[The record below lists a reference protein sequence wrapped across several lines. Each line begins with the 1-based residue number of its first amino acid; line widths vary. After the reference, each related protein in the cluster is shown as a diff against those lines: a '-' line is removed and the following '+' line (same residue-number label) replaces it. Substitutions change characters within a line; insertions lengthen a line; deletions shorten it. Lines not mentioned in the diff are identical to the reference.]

1 MSTWYVASNLIP
13 GDNSSIDMV
22 PNPGDYTD
30 LNTGD
35 KCLVMH
41 NTTLQIYQY
50 DETDAQVA
58 NGLSIITPNG
68 NAGNGRWIVKDIMVE
83 GQNGFPIPIGP
94 DSDSA
99 VSFDD
104 GTRTFTIEP
113 AVDEFSFI
121 VQGIKFIKDS
131 AQTVVIDDTNG
142 LHYVYFNSIG
152 TLVAQAPGGSDDDLI
167 LYNCL
172 VATIY
177 WDATSNL
184 GILIGDERHGS
195 SMSPATHYHLHES
208 FGATWDYGLSLANF
222 DADGSG
228 DDATAA
234 QFDVVGGTI
243 HDEDIEHTID
253 AEANA
258 TIATYFR
265 QGAGGPWFRLPA
277 TAGYPVADGQIGD
290 RLDWNDYNGG
300 AWQLQEVSNNLFVLC
315 HYFAT
320 NGVNNP
326 VIGIMGHAE
335 YGNIAAART
344 GAETELASI
353 SLDGLP
359 SKEYVALG
367 TVIFQTSDSYGNQIA
382 ARIRLTD
389 TGDDYIDWRQS
400 TITGAGSSAVDHE
413 SLGGL
418 LGGAAADHYHLTG
431 TQHTDLTDGGDTT
444 LHDHDGITENTA
456 ARHTQNTDTKI
467 IVANTEVTITDA
479 GSGSIDNKVDG
490 SSVVDITASGLR
502 IGNGGSRVL
511 SIVDEDDMTSDS
523 ATALAT
529 QQSIKAYVDT
539 EKPNSNSIINGDF
552 NIWQRGTSFVAIANG
567 TYTADRFSYH
577 KVGDMVHTVSR
588 DTDVPTQAESGH
600 KSSYSLKVDCTTVD
614 SSIAAGDYCSI
625 SHKLEGYS
633 MQAIMGNWATIS
645 FWVKATKTGIY
656 CFAMRNSA
664 GDKTWISEYTV
675 SVSDTWEK
683 KTITVNFS
691 DSSGTWL
698 YTNGVGLICTWALAT
713 GSTFQSTADSWLATN
728 DWATSNQVNAC
739 DNTANNFLLSQV
751 KMEEGETAT
760 PYRSR
765 LFSEE
770 LALCQRYFQKA
781 IDDDMFAGYAY
792 STTQAFITIPFKV
805 TLRAEPSTTFV
816 VPTDIRVWY
825 NSDQGT
831 CTSASVNLTSVESVN
846 VIVVCSAAPFT
857 QGDGVLGFINSSAE
871 IWFDAEL

>member
-1 MSTWYVASNLIP
+1 MSRIVRNDPYLTRE
-13 GDNSSIDMV
+13 D
-22 PNPGDYTD
+22 
-30 LNTGD
+30 TGAD
-35 KCLVMH
+35 
-41 NTTLQIYQY
+41 Q
-50 DETDAQVA
+50 
-58 NGLSIITPNG
+58 
-68 NAGNGRWIVKDIMVE
+68 GR
-83 GQNGFPIPIGP
+83 
-94 DSDSA
+94 S
-99 VSFDD
+99 
-104 GTRTFTIEP
+104 P
-113 AVDEFSFI
+113 AI
-121 VQGIKFIKDS
+121 Q
-131 AQTVVIDDTNG
+131 
-142 LHYVYFNSIG
+142 HYEK
-152 TLVAQAPGGSDDDLI
+152 QDGSDG
-167 LYNCL
+167 
-172 VATIY
+172 
-177 WDATSNL
+177 ATSNTVFTL
-184 GILIGDERHGS
+184 SKPYVQGS
-195 SMSPATHYHLHES
+195 NTLMV
-208 FGATWDYGLSLANF
+208 FING
-222 DADGSG
+222 
-228 DDATAA
+228 
-234 QFDVVGGTI
+234 QK
-243 HDEDIEHTID
+243 
-253 AEANA
+253 AE
-258 TIATYFR
+258 
-265 QGAGGPWFRLPA
+265 L
-277 TAGYPVADGQIGD
+277 
-290 RLDWNDYNGG
+290 L
-300 AWQLQEVSNNLFVLC
+300 VSASN
-315 HYFAT
+315 
-320 NGVNNP
+320 
-326 VIGIMGHAE
+326 
-335 YGNIAAART
+335 
-344 GAETELASI
+344 ETEY
-353 SLDGLP
+353 
-359 SKEYVALG
+359 EE
-367 TVIFQTSDSYGNQIA
+367 TSS
-382 ARIRLTD
+382 
-389 TGDDYIDWRQS
+389 S
-400 TITGAGSSAVDHE
+400 TITFGA
-413 SLGGL
+413 SLL
-418 LGGAAADHYHLTG
+418 DTDVVEFMIVG
-431 TQHTDLTDGGDTT
+431 TYFIQDTD
-444 LHDHDGITENTA
+444 IYV
-456 ARHTQNTDTKI
+456 TK
-467 IVANTEVTITDA
+467 
-479 GSGSIDNKVDG
+479 S
-490 SSVVDITASGLR
+490 L
-502 IGNGGSRVL
+502 
-511 SIVDEDDMTSDS
+511 
-523 ATALAT
+523 
-529 QQSIKAYVDT
+529 
-539 EKPNSNSIINGDF
+539 EKNPNIIINGDF
-552 NIWQRGTSFVAIANG
+552 DIWQRGTSFAAIANG

-857 QGDGVLGFINSSAE
+857 QGDGVLGFINGSAE

>member
-1 MSTWYVASNLIP
+1 MSTWFAASNITP
-13 GDNSSIDMV
+13 ADPNSLQDVV
-22 PNPGDYTD
+22 PVGGTYSD
-30 LNTGD
+30 LNDGD
-35 KCLVMH
+35 KAIVMIR
-41 NTTLQIYQY
+41 NVVTAYTY
-50 DETDAQVA
+50 DSTSALTESLPQVVT
-58 NGLSIITPNG
+58 STG
-68 NAGNGRWIVKDIMVE
+68 NAGNGRWILSEIATK
-83 GQNGFPIPIGP
+83 GQNGFATAIGP
-94 DSDSA
+94 QSDSLA
-99 VSFDD
+99 TIGVV
-104 GTRTFTIEP
+104 GTTFTLTHVADYDFYINGVVYRKTANE
-113 AVDEFSFI
+113 
-121 VQGIKFIKDS
+121 
-131 AQTVVIDDTNG
+131 TVEITDMIGN
-142 LHYVYFNSIG
+142 HIVYFDSEG
-152 TLVAQAPGGSDDDLI
+152 TLQIQAPGGSAKTII
-167 LYNCL
+167 LDNCI
-172 VATIY
+172 VAMIY
-177 WDATSNL
+177 WDGDAA
-184 GILIGDERHGS
+184 ILLFDERHGN
-195 SMSPATHYHLHES
+195 SMSPATHYHMHECI
-208 FGATWDYGLSLANF
+208 GALYEAGLGLSGF
-222 DADGSG
+222 DIDGSG
-228 DDATAA
+228 DDLTAA
-234 QFDVVGGTI
+234 QFDINSGEF
-243 HDEDIEHTID
+243 HDEDIAIKPATELNARID
-253 AEANA
+253 TFYQLGTTWKKLTA
-258 TIATYFR
+258 
-265 QGAGGPWFRLPA
+265 GAGL
-277 TAGYPVADGQIGD
+277 PVAAGTIGTT
-290 RLDWNDYNGG
+290 LDYNNLNG
-300 AWQLQEVSNNLFVLC
+300 ASWELLAVTSGRYVLT
-315 HYFAT
+315 HYFVT
-320 NGVNNP
+320 NDVLSDNYI
-326 VIGIMGHAE
+326 IGIMGQNE
-335 YGNIAAART
+335 YTNIVAARA
-344 GAETELASI
+344 GAEDELATLI
-353 SLDGLP
+353 LGGLP
-359 SKEYVALG
+359 LQEILPIASVLWQTTTTYANAVKARTISPGPGETYV
-367 TVIFQTSDSYGNQIA
+367 
-382 ARIRLTD
+382 
-389 TGDDYIDWRQS
+389 DWRTS
-400 TITGAGSSAVDHE
+400 TITGAGVSVSDHE
-413 SLGGL
+413 NLAGL
-418 LGGAAADHYHLTG
+418 LGGAALDHYHLTSA
-431 TQHTDLTDGGDTT
+431 QHTDLTDGGDAT

-614 SSIAAGDYCSI
+614 SSIADGDYCSI

-816 VPTDIRVWY
+816 VPTDIKVWY
-825 NSDQGT
+825 NSAQGT

-857 QGDGVLGFINSSAE
+857 QGDGVLGFINGSAE